1 MLNRLSV
8 NFILKSVIASLMT
21 IIIVALAIGAW
32 DSWRRL
38 TAVNRIAAVAEATSY
53 MFTALHNLRVDR
65 ATTFRELNSDKPPA
79 GITQQL
85 KDARTADLPA
95 LKSAVVALEGVDFPE
110 RQAAVTDLAGRVKK
124 LAALHE
130 ESVAAFLQPKA
141 ARRAG
146 MAKEFFDETSA
157 LIDTLDTISSR
168 LTRLVKLEDAY
179 IDQLLEMKQLA
190 WVVRNAGG
198 DASVMISNALGG
210 FGLPA
215 DPMLKYTANV
225 AKADTAW
232 SSLEGV
238 AAGLPLPPRFAAA
251 VEKAKKEFF
260 GADLIALRDRTI
272 KMLVAGEKP
281 EMTTPQWTSMIVPKL
296 GTTLGVA
303 EVALDVAKDH
313 AAEQRA
319 SAIWRLSVQVAFLA
333 FAIAMAAGL
342 MFVVSRRIT
351 RPLDMIQ
358 SGMRKL
364 AGGDVTVEVPYAER
378 KDEIGGLAG
387 AMQAF
392 KDSLIDADRLR
403 GEQRETETRAA
414 SQRASE
420 MQRLA
425 NEFQTTVGNIVEAV
439 SAKSGEL
446 EIAAGTLTRTAESTQ
461 SLSGSAAAAS
471 EEASSNVQ
479 SVASAAEEM
488 SASVNEIAQRV
499 QESSN
504 IAAEA
509 VSQAQKTDARI
520 AELSAAAS
528 RIGDVV
534 KLITAIAEQTN
545 LLALNATIEAARAG
559 EAGRGVAVVAS
570 EVKALATQT
579 AKATDEIGTQISAMQ
594 VATNDSVVAIKEI
607 GSTIGRISEI
617 AESIAASVQ
626 EQGAATQEISRN
638 VQHAASG
645 TAQVVTNIND
655 VNRGASET
663 GTASAQV
670 LASAQFLASE
680 SGHLKAEV
688 EKFVRTVRAA

>member
-21 IIIVALAIGAW
+21 IIIVALAVGAW
-32 DSWRRL
+32 TSWQRL
-38 TAVNRIAAVAEATSY
+38 GAVSRIGAVAEATSY

-65 ATTFRELNSDKPPA
+65 ASTTRDLNADKQLTD
-79 GITQQL
+79 ITQQL
-85 KDARTADLPA
+85 KDVRAADLPA
-95 LKSAVVALEGVDFPE
+95 LKSAVIALDTIDFPE
-110 RQAAVTDLAGRVKK
+110 RQTAVADLDKRVKK

-130 ESVAAFLQPKA
+130 ESLAAIRQPKA

-146 MAKEFFDETSA
+146 ISKEYFDETTG
-157 LIDTLDTISSR
+157 LIDTLDRLSSR
-168 LTRLVKLEDAY
+168 LTRLVKLEDAF
-179 IDQLLEMKQLA
+179 IDQLLELKQLG
-190 WVVRNAGG
+190 WIVRNAGG
-198 DASVMISNALGG
+198 DASVMISNTLSGMALPPEP
-210 FGLPA
+210 L
-215 DPMLKYTANV
+215 LKYTANV
-225 AKADTAW
+225 AKVDTAW
-232 SSLEGV
+232 GSLEEL
-238 AAGLPLPPRFAAA
+238 ASGLPLPPRFTAA
-251 VEKAKKEFF
+251 VDLAKREFF
-260 GADLIALRDRTI
+260 AADLIALRDRTL
-272 KMLVAGEKP
+272 KMLIAGA
-281 EMTTPQWTSMIVPKL
+281 T
-296 GTTLGVA
+296 
-303 EVALDVAKDH
+303 
-313 AAEQRA
+313 
-319 SAIWRLSVQVAFLA
+319 WRLSVELGFLA
-333 FAIAMAAGL
+333 FAVVMAIGL
-342 MFVVSRRIT
+342 MLVVSRRIT
-351 RPLDMIQ
+351 NPLDMIQ
-358 SGMRKL
+358 NGMRKL
-364 AGGDVTVEVPYAER
+364 AGGDVTVEVPYAAR
-378 KDEIGGLAG
+378 KDEIGALAG

-403 GEQRETETRAA
+403 GEQREIETRAA
-414 SQRASE
+414 TQRSSE

-425 NEFQTTVGNIVEAV
+425 NEFQTTVGNIVDAV

-446 EIAAGTLTRTAESTQ
+446 ESAAGMLSRTAESTQ
-461 SLSGSAAAAS
+461 SLSGSAASAS
-471 EEASSNVQ
+471 QEASSNVQ

-488 SASVNEIAQRV
+488 SASVDEIAQRV

-559 EAGRGVAVVAS
+559 EAGRGFAVVAS

-680 SGHLKAEV
+680 SGHLKSEV
-688 EKFVRTVRAA
+688 EKFVRMVRAA

>member
-21 IIIVALAIGAW
+21 IIICTLAAGAW
-32 DSWRRL
+32 TSWQRL
-38 TAVNRIAAVAEATSY
+38 GAVSRIGAVAEATAY

-65 ATTFRELNSDKPPA
+65 ASTSRDLNSEKPLTAMTP
-79 GITQQL
+79 QL
-85 KDARTADLPA
+85 KEVRAADLPA
-95 LKSAVVALEGVDFPE
+95 LKSAVAALGNVDFPE
-110 RQAAVTDLAGRVKK
+110 RQAAVADLSQRVTK
-124 LAALHE
+124 LAAMHE
-130 ESVAAFLQPKA
+130 ESAAAFLQPKA

-146 MAKEFFDETSA
+146 FSKEYFDETSA
-157 LIDTLDTISSR
+157 LIDTLDKLSAR
-168 LTRLVKLEDAY
+168 MTRLVKLEDAY
-179 IDQLLEMKQLA
+179 VDQLLEIKQLA
-190 WVVRNAGG
+190 WVVRNSGG
-198 DASVMISNALGG
+198 DASVMVSNALGG
-210 FGLPA
+210 LGLPA
-215 DPMLKYTANV
+215 DPLLKYTANV
-225 AKADTAW
+225 ASVNTAW
-232 SSLEGV
+232 GVLEGV

-251 VEKAKKEFF
+251 VEKAKREFF
-260 GADLIALRDRTI
+260 AADFIALRDKMV
-272 KMLVAGEKP
+272 KMLIAGEKP
-281 EMTTPQWTSMIVPKL
+281 EMSTLEWTGLTVPKL
-296 GTTLGVA
+296 GTALAVA
-303 EVALDVAKDH
+303 EVALDIAKDH

-319 SAIWRLSVQVAFLA
+319 SAMSRLSVELGLLA
-333 FAIAMAAGL
+333 FAVAMALGL
-342 MFVVSRRIT
+342 MFVVTRRIT

-358 SGMRKL
+358 NGMRKL

-378 KDEIGGLAG
+378 KDEIGALAG

-392 KDSLIDADRLR
+392 KDSLLDADRLR
-403 GEQRETETRAA
+403 SEQHEIETRAA
-414 SQRASE
+414 SVRASE

-425 NEFQTTVGNIVEAV
+425 NEFQTTVGNIVDAV

-446 EIAAGTLTRTAESTQ
+446 ESAAGMLSRTAESTQ
-461 SLSGSAAAAS
+461 SLSGSAASAS
-471 EEASSNVQ
+471 QEASSNVQ

-509 VSQAQKTDARI
+509 VSQASKTDARI

-559 EAGRGVAVVAS
+559 EAGRGFAVVAS